1 MSGKKKFLILIIL
14 FLTSLIPLLQ
24 AISKNNQLGL
34 PQDITTYR
42 KWTRVNKKVLKP
54 NPSTGH
60 PGYKDVYINKQFLIP
75 FLEGTIIVKES
86 RKERRRKDSNI
97 VELTVM
103 RKTNINEDTGNW
115 DFTMYKKE
123 GGLFSQVAIDQK
135 TACFSCHQRVADSDF
150 VYTKPSNF

>member
-1 MSGKKKFLILIIL
+1 MKKFLILVIL

-24 AISKNNQLGL
+24 AISQNNKLGL
-34 PQDITTYR
+34 PGEIKDYT

-54 NPSTGH
+54 NPITGH

-86 RKERRRKDSNI
+86 RKERRRKEKNI

-103 RKTNINEDTGNW
+103 RKTNNNEDTGNW

-123 GGLFSQVAIDQK
+123 GSLFNQVAIDQK